1 MSGTAIMRRSAFRQ
15 IGLAALLGALASG
28 PAAADIISMPGG
40 AIVNVP
46 RKSIVDLRYTNIV
59 RQRFDLS
66 CGAAAVATLLNNFY
80 GEKIDEKETIE
91 AIFKFGD
98 KAKIEKDG
106 FSMLELKRYGD
117 SKGYVVQGFK
127 ITKPDAITEI
137 KIPFLTL
144 INTRGYNHFVV
155 VKGTKDGVVYIA
167 DPAFGNRSRP
177 LAEFKEEWSNIILVY
192 LSRSKKPNNQFA
204 LQAGIKAPTGQV
216 VQLLDRYLTRIR
228 PGGTQF

>member
-1 MSGTAIMRRSAFRQ
+1 MICVGNKRRWGWAAV
-15 IGLAALLGALASG
+15 LAVFFGW
-28 PAAADIISMPGG
+28 PAAADIISLPGG
-40 AIVNVP
+40 AIYNVP
-46 RKSIVDLRYTNIV
+46 RKSVVDLRYTNVV

-66 CGAAAVATLLNNFY
+66 CGAAAVATLLNHFY
-80 GEKIDEKETIE
+80 GENLDERETID
-91 AIFKFGD
+91 AILKFGD

-106 FSMLELKRYGD
+106 FSMLELKRFGD

-127 ITKPDAITEI
+127 ITKPDAITEL

-192 LSRSKKPNNQFA
+192 LSRTKKPQNQFA
-204 LQAGIKAPTGQV
+204 LDAGIKAPTNQV
-216 VQLLDRYLTRIR
+216 VQLLDRYLTVIR
-228 PGGTQF
+228 PGGNQF

>member
-1 MSGTAIMRRSAFRQ
+1 MSGTGNIRRLGF
-15 IGLAALLGALASG
+15 AALLGVFFAG
-28 PAAADIISMPGG
+28 PAAADIVSLPGG
-40 AIVNVP
+40 ALYSIP
-46 RKSIVDLRYTNIV
+46 RKSIVDLRYTNVV

-66 CGAAAVATLLNNFY
+66 CGAAAVATLLNYFY
-80 GEKIDEKETIE
+80 GEKLEERETID

-106 FSMLELKRYGD
+106 FSMLELKRFGD

-127 ITKPDAITEI
+127 ITKPEAISEI

-144 INTRGYNHFVV
+144 INTRGYSHFVV

-177 LAEFKEEWSNIILVY
+177 WEEFKEEWSNIILVY
-192 LSRSKKPNNQFA
+192 LSRTKKPQNQFA
-204 LQAGIKAPTGQV
+204 LDAGIKAPTNQV
-216 VQLLDRYLTRIR
+216 VQLLDRYLTVIR
-228 PGGTQF
+228 PGGNQF